1 MAFKESLLQHPLVTG
16 KSQIKRA
23 AAFADIAAAAAAV
36 ATDAV
41 AESVDDA
48 ACTG

>member
-1 MAFKESLLQHPLVTG
+1 MAFKESLLQHPSVTG

-23 AAFADIAAAAAAV
+23 AAFADIAAVVV